1 VYAVA
6 HTDDDAGTDRARE
19 PLLVAAGV
27 ADLACSR
34 IGAALRGARSLLGR
48 SDLAELARDGR
59 RDLRQRGEL
68 ALRRYAPTA
77 ESHMELLARR
87 AAASRPGH
95 SGG

>member
-1 VYAVA
+1 MA
-6 HTDDDAGTDRARE
+6 HTDDEAGADRTRE

-27 ADLACSR
+27 ADLAWSG

-48 SDLAELARDGR
+48 SDLAELVRDGR
-59 RDLRQRGEL
+59 RDLRERGEL

-87 AAASRPGH
+87 AAASRPGQ
-95 SGG
+95 SDG

>member
-1 VYAVA
+1 MA
-6 HTDDDAGTDRARE
+6 HTDDEAGADRARE

-27 ADLACSR
+27 ADLAWSG

-48 SDLAELARDGR
+48 SDLAELVRDGR
-59 RDLRQRGEL
+59 RDLRERGEL

-87 AAASRPGH
+87 AAASRPGQ
-95 SGG
+95 SDG

>member
-1 VYAVA
+1 MA
-6 HTDDDAGTDRARE
+6 HTDDEAGADRARE

-27 ADLACSR
+27 ADLAWIG

-48 SDLAELARDGR
+48 SDLAELVRDGQ
-59 RDLRQRGEL
+59 RDLRERGEL

-87 AAASRPGH
+87 AAASRPG
-95 SGG
+95 GGDG